1 MGRLGAV
8 ADDETTADGAELL
21 SVIARVNRWATFH
34 AELAIPPAQA
44 RLLAQIDTM
53 GTARIGDLARADHCS
68 QPTMTNQVQRLDEH
82 GWVARDLDPAD
93 GRAVLISLTPQG
105 RAVLQE
111 VRRARAAALEPMLS
125 RMSDVERSRLR
136 GAAFTLAALMHAAEH
151 TVLDD
156 ALRDT

>member
-1 MGRLGAV
+1 
-8 ADDETTADGAELL
+8 
-21 SVIARVNRWATFH
+21 
-34 AELAIPPAQA
+34 
-44 RLLAQIDTM
+44 
-53 GTARIGDLARADHCS
+53 
-68 QPTMTNQVQRLDEH
+68 MTNQVQRLDEH

-111 VRRARAAALEPMLS
+111 VRGARAAALEPVLS